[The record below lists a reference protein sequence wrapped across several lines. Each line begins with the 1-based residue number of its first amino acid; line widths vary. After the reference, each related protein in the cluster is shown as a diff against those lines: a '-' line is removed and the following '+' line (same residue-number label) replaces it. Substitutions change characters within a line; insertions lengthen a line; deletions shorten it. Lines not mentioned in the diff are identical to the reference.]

1 MLALGGGRRRGAL
14 RRLLRKADL
23 PGRAGRVRREATA
36 EQQAEHDSRR
46 GRQAAGTPCSV
57 ARRLHGGLQ
66 FAATNSI
73 CSGRLAS
80 IRGPLRTSIQ
90 PRTRRRRFSSAF
102 GREPGV
108 REDALL
114 TFRYGDR
121 ERLRPS
127 AAEIHIYG
135 AAAVADR
142 QHFAFDDREM
152 TLSGHQTRQIP
163 AATMAYR
170 GSPHRPILAVRATRS
185 CESSSAAHA
194 GSPAAAPTR
203 AWPRASMAWATERG
217 GSPAVRHRQPRGRT
231 GRALPRRRAAR
242 RSRRRASTPGGPCRG
257 SGGERFVRGGNLERR
272 QPISRPS
279 SSTKLRPSMTRSTR
293 PAGMTSAP
301 QRDVASWDVKSWA
314 RASNVAPH
322 NIPTMIWGPTRPY
335 R

>member
-1 MLALGGGRRRGAL
+1 MRSCSRWAGVGGAALLRRRLGQ
-14 RRLLRKADL
+14 ADL

-46 GRQAAGTPCSV
+46 RRQAAGTPCLV

-102 GREPGV
+102 GREPGA

-135 AAAVADR
+135 AAAAR
-142 QHFAFDDREM
+142 GPT
-152 TLSGHQTRQIP
+152 TLCLRRPRNDPVRRPDPSNPPPPLWHIAARPTGQSWRSG
-163 AATMAYR
+163 
-170 GSPHRPILAVRATRS
+170 PHAPVRAALRRTRD
-185 CESSSAAHA
+185 
-194 GSPAAAPTR
+194 R
-203 AWPRASMAWATERG
+203 RPRRPSG
-217 GSPAVRHRQPRGRT
+217 RGRGPAWR
-231 GRALPRRRAAR
+231 GRPNAAAR
-242 RSRRRASTPGGPCRG
+242 RR
-257 SGGERFVRGGNLERR
+257 
-272 QPISRPS
+272 
-279 SSTKLRPSMTRSTR
+279 
-293 PAGMTSAP
+293 
-301 QRDVASWDVKSWA
+301 
-314 RASNVAPH
+314 
-322 NIPTMIWGPTRPY
+322 
-335 R
+335 